1 MKYLFLILM
10 LLVLSSCS
18 QKYCC
23 KKYKCNKTI
32 VVEKA
37 VCFIPSC
44 PNPIVPM
51 YDDFEDDFDINDRIA
66 VLSVNLI
73 KRPNPIVPMY
83 DDFEDDFDINDR
95 IAVLSVNLIKLE
107 KYLNEFH
114 NWRECINKSLNAQSD
129 KKEVEDE

>member
-18 QKYCC
+18 QRYCC

-44 PNPIVPM
+44 
-51 YDDFEDDFDINDRIA
+51 
-66 VLSVNLI
+66 
-73 KRPNPIVPMY
+73 PNPIVPMY